1 MHGLGRAELDCT
13 MLHLAQS
20 GDTVIIID
28 LPNISAHEVPGD
40 QVTRTAQW
48 GTNDA
53 ITAVSVTLMGSP
65 AC

>member
-40 QVTRTAQW
+40 QDCT
-48 GTNDA
+48 
-53 ITAVSVTLMGSP
+53 MGVQMMPLLLSLSP
-65 AC
+65 